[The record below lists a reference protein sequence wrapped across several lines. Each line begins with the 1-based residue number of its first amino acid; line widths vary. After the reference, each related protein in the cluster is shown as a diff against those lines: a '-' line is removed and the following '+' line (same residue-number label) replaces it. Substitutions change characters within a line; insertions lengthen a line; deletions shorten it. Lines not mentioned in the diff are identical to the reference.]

1 MAAITTNDAAYPWR
15 PDTEFF
21 PAADVVPQALILQ
34 ASTIGGEVNGDAPSL
49 RVGYVNDDD
58 ATFTAEGVAP
68 ADSDPELSEVTVY
81 TAKIQQNVEMSNEQF
96 SQEQTAG
103 QLAQSV
109 SRALVKRADQAFIS
123 QAAPVGPAVAPPA
136 GLLNIAGTVTGGTV
150 SGSLDELVDLLAELE
165 DNGATPSHILVGP
178 YAWAALRKLKTAT
191 DSNQSLVGAG
201 VTDAAKMLLSLPV
214 IVNRH
219 VTPGTGLVVDS
230 SALVSAVGPVNIAT
244 SEHAAFRSDSTVIR
258 ATWRI
263 GWNAVRPERIGK
275 FAIAG
280 SGS

>member
-49 RVGYVNDDD
+49 RVGYINDDD

-68 ADSDPELSEVTVY
+68 ADSDPELAQVVVF
-81 TAKIQQNVEMSNEQF
+81 TAKIQQTVELSNEQF
-96 SQEQTAG
+96 HQDQTAG
-103 QLAQSV
+103 NIAASV
-109 SRALVKRADQAFIS
+109 SRSLVKKADQAFVS
-123 QAAPVGPAVAPPA
+123 QAAPVSPAVAPPA
-136 GLLNIAGTVTGGTV
+136 GLLHISGIVAGGTV
-150 SGSLDELVDLLAELE
+150 SDSLDELVDLLAELE
-165 DNGATPSHILVGP
+165 SNGATPSHIILDP
-178 YAWAALRKLKTAT
+178 YGWASLRRLKTAT
-191 DSNQSLVGAG
+191 GSNQSLVGAG
-201 VTDAAKMLLSLPV
+201 VTDAARMLLSLPV

-230 SALVSAVGPVNIAT
+230 SAIVSAVGPVNIAT

-275 FAIAG
+275 FTIAG